1 MEQRRKNLTQLFI
14 PICLETLLYMLSGM
28 VDTLML
34 SSVNDQ
40 AVGAVG
46 TANTYI
52 GIFII
57 MFFYYILITFLCI
70 FFYSFF
76 YASSIF
82 ITHLSLKTSAFIITK
97 LTGPVM
103 KPGIPYTSSPTNIMT
118 SMAKGDIPSL
128 SPIHFDSIISRTK

>member
-1 MEQRRKNLTQLFI
+1 MCHIICISLTSDLINFKALFI
-14 PICLETLLYMLSGM
+14 Y
-28 VDTLML
+28 
-34 SSVNDQ
+34 SVFS
-40 AVGAVG
+40 
-46 TANTYI
+46 
-52 GIFII
+52 FIVF
-57 MFFYYILITFLCI
+57 FFYYIFLLLCFLTHHHPRRAYFITFLLCI

>member
-1 MEQRRKNLTQLFI
+1 MCHIICISLTSDLINFKALFI
-14 PICLETLLYMLSGM
+14 Y
-28 VDTLML
+28 
-34 SSVNDQ
+34 SVFS
-40 AVGAVG
+40 
-46 TANTYI
+46 
-52 GIFII
+52 FIVF
-57 MFFYYILITFLCI
+57 FFYYIFLLLCFLTHHHPRRSYFITFLLCI

>member
-1 MEQRRKNLTQLFI
+1 MCHIICISLTSDLINFKALFI
-14 PICLETLLYMLSGM
+14 Y
-28 VDTLML
+28 
-34 SSVNDQ
+34 SVFS
-40 AVGAVG
+40 
-46 TANTYI
+46 
-52 GIFII
+52 FIVF
-57 MFFYYILITFLCI
+57 FFYYIFLLLCFLTHHHPRSSYFITFLLCI

>member
-1 MEQRRKNLTQLFI
+1 MCHIICISLTSDLINFKALFI
-14 PICLETLLYMLSGM
+14 YSVFYYIVVFFYYIFLLLHFSFIMF
-28 VDTLML
+28 
-34 SSVNDQ
+34 
-40 AVGAVG
+40 
-46 TANTYI
+46 
-52 GIFII
+52 FII
-57 MFFYYILITFLCI
+57 MFFYYISITFLCI

>member
-1 MEQRRKNLTQLFI
+1 MCHIIYISLTSDLINFKALFI
-14 PICLETLLYMLSGM
+14 Y
-28 VDTLML
+28 
-34 SSVNDQ
+34 SVFS
-40 AVGAVG
+40 
-46 TANTYI
+46 
-52 GIFII
+52 FIVF
-57 MFFYYILITFLCI
+57 FFYYVFLLLCFLTHHYPRRAYFITFLLCI

>member
-1 MEQRRKNLTQLFI
+1 MCHIICISLTSDLINFKALFI
-14 PICLETLLYMLSGM
+14 Y
-28 VDTLML
+28 
-34 SSVNDQ
+34 SVFS
-40 AVGAVG
+40 
-46 TANTYI
+46 
-52 GIFII
+52 FIVF
-57 MFFYYILITFLCI
+57 FFYYIFLLLCFLTHHHPRRSYFITFLCI

-118 SMAKGDIPSL
+118 SMAKDDIPSL

>member
-1 MEQRRKNLTQLFI
+1 MCHIICISLTSDLINFKALFI
-14 PICLETLLYMLSGM
+14 Y
-28 VDTLML
+28 
-34 SSVNDQ
+34 SVFS
-40 AVGAVG
+40 
-46 TANTYI
+46 
-52 GIFII
+52 FIVF
-57 MFFYYILITFLCI
+57 FFYYIFLSLCFLTHHHPRRSYFITFLLCI

>member
-1 MEQRRKNLTQLFI
+1 MCHIICISLTSDLINFKALFI
-14 PICLETLLYMLSGM
+14 Y
-28 VDTLML
+28 
-34 SSVNDQ
+34 SVFS
-40 AVGAVG
+40 
-46 TANTYI
+46 
-52 GIFII
+52 FIVF
-57 MFFYYILITFLCI
+57 FFYYIFLLLCFLTHHHPRRSYFITFLLCI
-70 FFYSFF
+70 FFSSFF

>member
-1 MEQRRKNLTQLFI
+1 MCHIICISLTADLINFKALFI
-14 PICLETLLYMLSGM
+14 Y
-28 VDTLML
+28 
-34 SSVNDQ
+34 SVFS
-40 AVGAVG
+40 
-46 TANTYI
+46 
-52 GIFII
+52 FIVF
-57 MFFYYILITFLCI
+57 FFYYVFLLLCFLTHHYPSRAYFITFLLCI

>member
-1 MEQRRKNLTQLFI
+1 MCHIICISLTSDLINFKALFI
-14 PICLETLLYMLSGM
+14 Y
-28 VDTLML
+28 
-34 SSVNDQ
+34 SVFS
-40 AVGAVG
+40 
-46 TANTYI
+46 
-52 GIFII
+52 FIVF
-57 MFFYYILITFLCI
+57 FFYYIFLLLCFLPHHHPRRSYFITFLLCI

>member
-1 MEQRRKNLTQLFI
+1 MCHIICISLTSDLINFKALFI
-14 PICLETLLYMLSGM
+14 Y
-28 VDTLML
+28 
-34 SSVNDQ
+34 SVFS
-40 AVGAVG
+40 
-46 TANTYI
+46 YI
-52 GIFII
+52 VV
-57 MFFYYILITFLCI
+57 FFYYFFYYYVFHYISITFLCI

-128 SPIHFDSIISRTK
+128 SPIHFDSICHKHNHCR

>member
-1 MEQRRKNLTQLFI
+1 MCHIICISLTSDLINFKALFI
-14 PICLETLLYMLSGM
+14 Y
-28 VDTLML
+28 
-34 SSVNDQ
+34 SVFS
-40 AVGAVG
+40 
-46 TANTYI
+46 
-52 GIFII
+52 FIVF
-57 MFFYYILITFLCI
+57 FFYYIFLLLCFLTHHHPRRSYFITFLCI

>member
-1 MEQRRKNLTQLFI
+1 MRHIICISLTSDLINFKALFI
-14 PICLETLLYMLSGM
+14 Y
-28 VDTLML
+28 
-34 SSVNDQ
+34 SVFS
-40 AVGAVG
+40 
-46 TANTYI
+46 
-52 GIFII
+52 FIVF
-57 MFFYYILITFLCI
+57 FFYYIFLLLCFLTHHHPRRSYFITFLLCI

>member
-1 MEQRRKNLTQLFI
+1 MCHIICISLTSDLINFKALFI
-14 PICLETLLYMLSGM
+14 Y
-28 VDTLML
+28 
-34 SSVNDQ
+34 SVFS
-40 AVGAVG
+40 
-46 TANTYI
+46 
-52 GIFII
+52 FIVF
-57 MFFYYILITFLCI
+57 FFYYIFLLLCFLTHHYPRRSYFITFLLCI

>member
-1 MEQRRKNLTQLFI
+1 MCHIISISLTSDLINFKALFI
-14 PICLETLLYMLSGM
+14 Y
-28 VDTLML
+28 
-34 SSVNDQ
+34 SVFS
-40 AVGAVG
+40 
-46 TANTYI
+46 
-52 GIFII
+52 FIVF
-57 MFFYYILITFLCI
+57 FFYYVFLLLCFLTHHYPRRAYFITFLLCI

>member
-1 MEQRRKNLTQLFI
+1 MCHIICISLTSDLINFKALFI
-14 PICLETLLYMLSGM
+14 Y
-28 VDTLML
+28 
-34 SSVNDQ
+34 SVFS
-40 AVGAVG
+40 
-46 TANTYI
+46 
-52 GIFII
+52 FIVF
-57 MFFYYILITFLCI
+57 FFYYIFLLLCFLTHHHPRRSYFITFLLCI

-103 KPGIPYTSSPTNIMT
+103 KPGIPYTSSPTNIIT

>member
-1 MEQRRKNLTQLFI
+1 MCHIICISLTSDLINFKALFI
-14 PICLETLLYMLSGM
+14 YSVFYYIVVFFYYIFLLLHFSFIMF
-28 VDTLML
+28 
-34 SSVNDQ
+34 
-40 AVGAVG
+40 
-46 TANTYI
+46 
-52 GIFII
+52 FII

-76 YASSIF
+76 YASSIL

-128 SPIHFDSIISRTK
+128 SPIHFNSIISRTK

>member
-1 MEQRRKNLTQLFI
+1 MCHIICISLTSDLINFKALFI
-14 PICLETLLYMLSGM
+14 Y
-28 VDTLML
+28 
-34 SSVNDQ
+34 SVFS
-40 AVGAVG
+40 
-46 TANTYI
+46 
-52 GIFII
+52 FIVF
-57 MFFYYILITFLCI
+57 FFYYVFLLLCFLTHHYPRRAYFITFLLCI

-118 SMAKGDIPSL
+118 SMAKGDISSL

>member
-1 MEQRRKNLTQLFI
+1 MCHIICISLTSDLINFKALFI
-14 PICLETLLYMLSGM
+14 Y
-28 VDTLML
+28 
-34 SSVNDQ
+34 SVFS
-40 AVGAVG
+40 
-46 TANTYI
+46 
-52 GIFII
+52 FIVF
-57 MFFYYILITFLCI
+57 FFYYVFLLLCFLTHHYPRRAYFITFLLCI

-103 KPGIPYTSSPTNIMT
+103 KTGIPYTSSPTDIMT

>member
-1 MEQRRKNLTQLFI
+1 MCHIICISLTSDLINFKALFI
-14 PICLETLLYMLSGM
+14 YS
-28 VDTLML
+28 V
-34 SSVNDQ
+34 SSCIV
-40 AVGAVG
+40 
-46 TANTYI
+46 
-52 GIFII
+52 F
-57 MFFYYILITFLCI
+57 FFYYIFLLLCFLTHHHPRRSYFITFLLCI

>member
-1 MEQRRKNLTQLFI
+1 MCHIICISLTSDLINFKALFI
-14 PICLETLLYMLSGM
+14 Y
-28 VDTLML
+28 
-34 SSVNDQ
+34 SVFS
-40 AVGAVG
+40 
-46 TANTYI
+46 
-52 GIFII
+52 FIVF
-57 MFFYYILITFLCI
+57 FFYYVFLLLCFLTHHYHRRAYFITFLLCI

>member
-1 MEQRRKNLTQLFI
+1 MCHIICISLTSDLINFKALFI
-14 PICLETLLYMLSGM
+14 YSAF
-28 VDTLML
+28 
-34 SSVNDQ
+34 S
-40 AVGAVG
+40 
-46 TANTYI
+46 
-52 GIFII
+52 FIVF
-57 MFFYYILITFLCI
+57 FFYYVFLLLCFLTHHYPRRAYFITFLLCI

>member
-1 MEQRRKNLTQLFI
+1 MCHIICISLTSDLINFKALFI
-14 PICLETLLYMLSGM
+14 Y
-28 VDTLML
+28 
-34 SSVNDQ
+34 SVFS
-40 AVGAVG
+40 
-46 TANTYI
+46 
-52 GIFII
+52 FIVF
-57 MFFYYILITFLCI
+57 FFYYVFLLLCFLTHHYPRRAYFITFLLCI

-82 ITHLSLKTSAFIITK
+82 ITHLSLKASAFIITK

>member
-1 MEQRRKNLTQLFI
+1 MCHIICISLTSDLINFKALFI
-14 PICLETLLYMLSGM
+14 Y
-28 VDTLML
+28 
-34 SSVNDQ
+34 SVFS
-40 AVGAVG
+40 
-46 TANTYI
+46 
-52 GIFII
+52 FIVF
-57 MFFYYILITFLCI
+57 FFYYIFLLLSFLTHHHPRRSYFITFLLCI

>member
-1 MEQRRKNLTQLFI
+1 MCHIICISLTSDLINFKALFI
-14 PICLETLLYMLSGM
+14 Y
-28 VDTLML
+28 
-34 SSVNDQ
+34 SVFS
-40 AVGAVG
+40 
-46 TANTYI
+46 
-52 GIFII
+52 FILF
-57 MFFYYILITFLCI
+57 FFYYVFLLLCFLTHHYPRRAYFITFLLCI

>member
-1 MEQRRKNLTQLFI
+1 MCHIICISLTSDLINFKALFI
-14 PICLETLLYMLSGM
+14 Y
-28 VDTLML
+28 
-34 SSVNDQ
+34 SVFS
-40 AVGAVG
+40 
-46 TANTYI
+46 
-52 GIFII
+52 FIVF
-57 MFFYYILITFLCI
+57 FFYYVFLLLCFLTHHYPRRAYFITFLLCI

>member
-1 MEQRRKNLTQLFI
+1 MCHIICISLTSDLINFKALFI
-14 PICLETLLYMLSGM
+14 Y
-28 VDTLML
+28 
-34 SSVNDQ
+34 SVFS
-40 AVGAVG
+40 
-46 TANTYI
+46 
-52 GIFII
+52 FIVF
-57 MFFYYILITFLCI
+57 FFYYVFLLLCFLTHHYPRRAYFITFLLCI

-118 SMAKGDIPSL
+118 SMEKGDIPSL

>member
-1 MEQRRKNLTQLFI
+1 MCHIICISLTSDLINFKALFI
-14 PICLETLLYMLSGM
+14 Y
-28 VDTLML
+28 
-34 SSVNDQ
+34 SVFS
-40 AVGAVG
+40 
-46 TANTYI
+46 
-52 GIFII
+52 FIVF
-57 MFFYYILITFLCI
+57 FFYYVFLLLCFLTHHYPRRAYFITFLLCI

-103 KPGIPYTSSPTNIMT
+103 KPGIPYTSSPTNIIT